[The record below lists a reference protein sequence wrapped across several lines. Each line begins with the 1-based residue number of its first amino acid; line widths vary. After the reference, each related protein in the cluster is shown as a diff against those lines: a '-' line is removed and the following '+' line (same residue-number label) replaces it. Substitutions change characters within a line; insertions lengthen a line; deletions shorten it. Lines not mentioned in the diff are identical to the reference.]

1 MKERVEQEP
10 RYWSYDLGGGWGA
23 MAGKSDVDNDLVS
36 FRLAR
41 QTDYWFHLSGAP
53 GSHVL
58 LRGSEG
64 EAPSRELL
72 EAAASIAAYHSKA
85 RDAGRVPVDCCLAK
99 FVSKPRHVP
108 AGTVVI
114 SHSRVLKVR
123 PCLPPGEGVASPQP

>member
-10 RYWSYDLGGGWGA
+10 RYWSYDLGGGWVA

-58 LRGSEG
+58 LRGPEG
-64 EAPSRELL
+64 EVPSRELL

-85 RDAGRVPVDCCLAK
+85 RTSENVPVDYVQIK
-99 FVSKPRHVP
+99 YVKKP
-108 AGTVVI
+108 AGAKPGMVIFTNNRTVYVNPA
-114 SHSRVLKVR
+114 VPK
-123 PCLPPGEGVASPQP
+123 